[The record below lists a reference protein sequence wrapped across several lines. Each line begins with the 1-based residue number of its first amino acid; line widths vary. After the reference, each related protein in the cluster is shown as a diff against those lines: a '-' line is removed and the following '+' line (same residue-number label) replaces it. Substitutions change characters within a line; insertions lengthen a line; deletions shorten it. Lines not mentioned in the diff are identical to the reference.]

1 MKTKSILL
9 LTGLLVCA
17 TIIVNAQN
25 PGESQVK
32 VIKTDKPGV
41 IKMIHAIATDEPV
54 VVRFSNDQGII
65 VEDKIKGTFA
75 KGISRRYNM
84 NRFFDKNFRIEI
96 KSETID
102 VTYQIVP
109 SKDKQT
115 FTAYLEKVEH
125 HHQLLAT
132 R

>member
-1 MKTKSILL
+1 
-9 LTGLLVCA
+9 
-17 TIIVNAQN
+17 
-25 PGESQVK
+25 
-32 VIKTDKPGV
+32 
-41 IKMIHAIATDEPV
+41 MIHALDTDEPV
-54 VVRFSNDQGII
+54 IVRFLNDQGI
-65 VEDKIKGTFA
+65 VGEDKIEGTFP

-84 NRFFDKNFRIEI
+84 NKYFGGNFRIEI
-96 KSETID
+96 KSEKID

-109 SKDKQT
+109 SKDRKT

>member
-9 LTGLLVCA
+9 LIGLMVCA
-17 TIIVNAQN
+17 TIIVNAQSDD
-25 PGESQVK
+25 ESRIK
-32 VIKTDKPGV
+32 LIKTDQPGI
-41 IKMIHAIATDEPV
+41 IKVIHAMNIDEPV
-54 VVRFSNDQGII
+54 VVRFSNEQGPLW
-65 VEDKIKGTFA
+65 EDVIKGPYK
-75 KGISRRYNM
+75 KGITRRYDM
-84 NRFFDKNFRIEI
+84 NKFFNENFRVEI

-109 SKDKQT
+109 SKDKKT

-125 HHQLLAT
+125 HHQLLAL